1 MSFFK
6 KIFGEKNK
14 KLESEK
20 FDVNIPVENPEL
32 INVMNS
38 FIQDKSE
45 NNLSKFINELLK
57 ANFLVLSYNDEME
70 VERDGKNTVIKQ
82 NSKLKFLNCFNEDGE
97 AFLPLFTDWK
107 EVNVWLKEPDKN
119 IGGFVMDT
127 FEAFEFVKLGEN
139 YNGVVINPGSKPWT
153 MNNEQINN
161 FLEDFKK

>member
-1 MSFFK
+1 MSFLK
-6 KIFGEKNK
+6 KIFGKKNIISK
-14 KLESEK
+14 SEE
-20 FDVNIPVENPEL
+20 FDINIPVENPEL
-32 INVMNS
+32 IDGMNL

-45 NNLSKFINELLK
+45 NNLSKFINGLLK
-57 ANFLVLSYNDEME
+57 AKFLVLSYNDEME
-70 VERDGKNTVIKQ
+70 VEQDGENTVIKQ

-127 FEAFEFVKLGEN
+127 FEAFEFVKIGQD
-139 YNGVVINPGSKPWT
+139 YNGIVINPGSKPWT
-153 MNNEQINN
+153 MNNEQVNN